1 MIRFKLDE
9 NLPRDALRPFRSHGL
24 DAESVWGE
32 NLGGTTDA
40 SIIKACAREERV
52 LVTQD
57 LDFSD
62 ITLLYNSQVPG
73 IIVLRLKDQSSRI
86 VISVLERL
94 LVYLQTHDVIG
105 KLLIVSEKKIRIRQK
120 EQSESD

>member
-24 DAESVWGE
+24 DVETVWGE

-40 SIIKACAREERV
+40 SIIKACASEERV

-62 ITLLYNSQVPG
+62 ITLLYNSQIPG

-94 LVYLQTHDVIG
+94 LVYLQTHDVTG

-120 EQSESD
+120 EQSEND